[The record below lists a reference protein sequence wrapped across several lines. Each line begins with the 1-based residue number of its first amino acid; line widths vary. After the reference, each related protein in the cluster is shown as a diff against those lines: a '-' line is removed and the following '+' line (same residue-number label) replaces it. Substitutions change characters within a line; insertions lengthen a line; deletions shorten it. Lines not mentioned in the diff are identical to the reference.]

1 MAATGKKSTGIKSNV
16 HVNKKLRIMSIHA
29 PLSIAIVAVLSIL
42 VISMELNSM
51 SKDMDAQLQ

>member
-1 MAATGKKSTGIKSNV
+1 MAATGEKSTGIKSNV
-16 HVNKKLRIMSIHA
+16 HVNKKLQIMSIHA